1 MGAHRSSRP
10 TGWTSSL
17 RRAARE
23 LAGVLSPVWCAGC
36 GREDTVLC
44 RDCAQLLAERTSSP
58 FRAEDQALALPL
70 VPSSAAEDDGMGV
83 LPVVAAASYDGVVAR
98 AILAFK
104 DHEVVGLSRL
114 LAPALR
120 AAVETVGEPQRARDG
135 EGHPGWDA
143 GLQGR
148 VQQAGPLLVT
158 PPPTPASLLRRSHR
172 PVDHLLRAVG
182 LRPTGGLV
190 TVTPSAALRSLLPGG
205 RQKTRGSVARRRALR
220 GTLRV
225 TAAGR
230 RRLPGARVLLVDDVL
245 TTGAT
250 LHELHRVLREVGADV
265 SGAAVVAAARR
276 DRSAGGGPAR
286 KPSESSGFPRDEWS
300 DSS

>member
-70 VPSSAAEDDGMGV
+70 VPSSAGEDDGMGV

-190 TVTPSAALRSLLPGG
+190 TVMPSAHCARCCGRPPEDPRIGGSTTGPARHAAGDGRRTPQAARSEGAP
-205 RQKTRGSVARRRALR
+205 RRRRAHDW
-220 GTLRV
+220 G
-225 TAAGR
+225 
-230 RRLPGARVLLVDDVL
+230 
-245 TTGAT
+245 
-250 LHELHRVLREVGADV
+250 H
-265 SGAAVVAAARR
+265 
-276 DRSAGGGPAR
+276 PA
-286 KPSESSGFPRDEWS
+286 
-300 DSS
+300 